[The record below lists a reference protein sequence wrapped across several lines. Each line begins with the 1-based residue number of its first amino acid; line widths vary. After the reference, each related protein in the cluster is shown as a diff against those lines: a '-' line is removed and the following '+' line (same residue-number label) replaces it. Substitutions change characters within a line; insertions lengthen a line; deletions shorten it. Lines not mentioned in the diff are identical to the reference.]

1 MHPFWSVGFCLAALV
16 HAEPSSTTVLVTGA
30 TGRTGSLAYL
40 KFKDLVDLSPGF
52 EVRGLVRNV
61 TKAQERLKCLK
72 CDETEGPRAKWDL
85 EFSKREL
92 FVFLIYIGVFCIKP
106 SYPIDIDYKGC
117 INQVREAMNHGVS
130 QVIHRYFINFDE
142 FRISSKIPWLVQI
155 ILVSSFGTTKPEN
168 PNDPMS
174 TGHVLL
180 YKLNAEASLMGS
192 GLDFTIIKP
201 AGLVSTPGGKNLL
214 LIGQQDSC
222 MQEGLFSISREDL
235 ADVCVQAVLNTDIS
249 RGLRFD
255 LVSDPSKPAT
265 GDLKALLQSAQKNRI

>member
-1 MHPFWSVGFCLAALV
+1 MPLSEEPTCSMHPFWSVGFCLAALV

-40 KFKDLVDLSPGF
+40 KFKDLGF

-72 CDETEGPRAKWDL
+72 CDETEGIFVGDVRNSSTL
-85 EFSKREL
+85 EAAFT
-92 FVFLIYIGVFCIKP
+92 GVEFAVILTSSSP
-106 SYPIDIDYKGC
+106 VQGPNGTWSFPNGSYPIDIDYKGC
-117 INQVREAMNHGVS
+117 INQVRQAMNHGVS
-130 QVIHRYFINFDE
+130 
-142 FRISSKIPWLVQI
+142 QI

-265 GDLKALLQSAQKNRI
+265 GDLKTLLQSAQKNRI